1 MDAIMDLLGPCL
13 DPCMQFLFNILSSLG
28 IIENTGACM

>member
-1 MDAIMDLLGPCL
+1 MDAIINL
-13 DPCMQFLFNILSSLG
+13 CMQFLLNILSSLG